1 MAANVGMFFETANEI
16 RGGKYVWFK
25 ESSPSGRKGVSL
37 GCTIANPFT
46 GLGKAFAGDLFE
58 YRMNNTGYLF
68 KTFSIKAN
76 AIASAT
82 SIVIN
87 GDGYSTLP
95 EVGNKVIKSGDLATT
110 IGLVGTI
117 TAVVYNPNDETFTC
131 TLDKA
136 IGALSIG
143 DVLVEATAL
152 DAATADIVVTKVA
165 ATAPSTAATG
175 DTYLNTADGKIYTAT
190 ATNTWG
196 ETGVSLAN
204 GKYVFNSADS
214 KNYTLVSSTV
224 TEVTAGTP
232 LVKNPNTF
240 IETDIEFLPSVG
252 FGLTNV
258 NHSISTIWDKI
269 AIQCKMQPLPKYV
282 LAKNRSYIEGLF
294 WI

>member
-1 MAANVGMFFETANEI
+1 MAANVGIFFETANEV

-25 ESSPSGRKGVSL
+25 ESSPSGRKGVML
-37 GCTIANPFT
+37 GCTITNPFK

-58 YRMNNTGYLF
+58 YRLGNTGYLF
-68 KTFSIKAN
+68 KTFSVKSNSA
-76 AIASAT
+76 ADAT

-95 EVGNKVIKSGDLATT
+95 EVGNKIVKSGDLATT

-117 TAVVYNPNDETFTC
+117 TAVTYDSNDETFTC

-136 IGALSIG
+136 IGALSVG
-143 DVLVEATAL
+143 DILVESTPL
-152 DAATADIVVTKVA
+152 DVGTADIVVTNVA

-196 ETGVSLAN
+196 STGVALVN

-214 KNYTLVSSTV
+214 KNYALVGSTV

-240 IETDIEFLPSVG
+240 IETDIEFVPSAG
-252 FGLTNV
+252 FGLSNV
-258 NHSISTIWDKI
+258 NYNISTIWDKI